1 MGGRCKRCFY
11 KVNRQQ
17 SRHFA
22 DQAFQVLCHRLFQL
36 RFLCILYFRFEF
48 PHNNMMYHCIFLLCF
63 CFIANSHSFC
73 ANTSLLLRLFACNPQ
88 NILNLFH
95 GHVKI
100 RGKLCHTEIHVI
112 AVGEFLDG
120 VF

>member
-1 MGGRCKRCFY
+1 MSLDTIYILKESRMTKLINLVVSDCLYSKALLDILTVFLRCAY
-11 KVNRQQ
+11 
-17 SRHFA
+17 
-22 DQAFQVLCHRLFQL
+22 
-36 RFLCILYFRFEF
+36 
-48 PHNNMMYHCIFLLCF
+48 
-63 CFIANSHSFC
+63 
-73 ANTSLLLRLFACNPQ
+73 TSLLLRLFACNPQ